1 MLPVPLWRE
10 ATSLKPVIRAYIE
23 ANTSAI
29 SGRLMPENE
38 AVRVFTL
45 DAAGDT
51 ISTVS
56 DTLQGNYYKL
66 HGLFSGTY
74 DIQLQDLTTGD
85 FMLLKSDINVVGGT
99 NVDLGTLPIP

>member
-1 MLPVPLWRE
+1 MQSVPNLTSGYRIVIDFD
-10 ATSLKPVIRAYIE
+10 AASSIVVKGNGSYSLKPVVRAYIE

-29 SGRLMPENE
+29 SRKLTLDNE
-38 AVRVFTL
+38 AIRVFTL
-45 DAAGDT
+45 DAAGGT

-74 DIQLQDLTTGD
+74 DVQ
-85 FMLLKSDINVVGGT
+85 
-99 NVDLGTLPIP
+99 